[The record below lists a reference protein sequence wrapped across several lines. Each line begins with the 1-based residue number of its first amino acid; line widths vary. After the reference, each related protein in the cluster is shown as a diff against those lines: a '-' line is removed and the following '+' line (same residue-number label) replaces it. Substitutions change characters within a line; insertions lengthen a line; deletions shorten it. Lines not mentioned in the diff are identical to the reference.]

1 MPKKH
6 ISEQPLVN
14 TSNTSLRLSYLIA
27 RTERV
32 VNERMGEC
40 LRPHGLNVP
49 QYTAL
54 SILGRR
60 SGLSNAQLARRT
72 YISPQGMKQVLDQ
85 LIESGLVARK
95 RSQAHGRVLEVA
107 LTTKGKRLLAA
118 CDVAVDAME
127 ANMLQSLS
135 AGERKE
141 LMHALLSCVHALHGG
156 LESVKELEL

>member
-1 MPKKH
+1 MPSKRANMK
-6 ISEQPLVN
+6 PAPMPP
-14 TSNTSLRLSYLIA
+14 LRLSYLIA

-32 VNERMGEC
+32 VNERMSEC
-40 LRPHGLNVP
+40 LKPHGLNVP

-72 YISPQGMKQVLDQ
+72 YISPQGMGQVLDQ
-85 LIESGLVARK
+85 LTQAGLIARK
-95 RSQAHGRVLEVA
+95 QSASHGRVLEVA
-107 LTTKGKRLLAA
+107 LTVKGKRLLTA

-127 ANMLQSLS
+127 ANMLQALS
-135 AGERKE
+135 AGERKQ